1 MKYVLEKAF
10 ISITKKVLR
19 QLLSYTNII
28 TNYTVDLIVF
38 FLIAYFIF
46 YNNHYYYNNSY
57 YFLFLSGNQ
66 IVGEKISLG
75 VFNNETD
82 WSQEKIEKVRKGF
95 LINSIVFIVLLHI
108 R

>member
-1 MKYVLEKAF
+1 MFWK
-10 ISITKKVLR
+10 R
-19 QLLSYTNII
+19 HLSVSRRRYLGSNCRMQTYTNFA
-28 TNYTVDLIVF
+28 VDLIVF

-46 YNNHYYYNNSY
+46 YNNYNCYNKNY

-66 IVGEKISLG
+66 VVGEKISLG

-95 LINSIVFIVLLHI
+95 LINSIMFIVLLHI